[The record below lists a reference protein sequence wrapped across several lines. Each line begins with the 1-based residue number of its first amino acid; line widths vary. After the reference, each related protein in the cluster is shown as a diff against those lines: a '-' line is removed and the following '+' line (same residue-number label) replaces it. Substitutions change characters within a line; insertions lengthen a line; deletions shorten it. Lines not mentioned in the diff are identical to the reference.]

1 MPATATRASNSRA
14 KGGAALSGACGPQ
27 WAGRNAP
34 KDCTSRLVA
43 GRVTGGC
50 LAHGVPEPKA
60 PSSLASEAGV
70 VTRAAFPE
78 TARVFGRIIQC
89 RASDEGRYC
98 RPRSILTVAT
108 ADTVAT
114 ERARTLRCAAAK
126 AVGSFSNPSRPRDR
140 FFLAGTS
147 LTRRAETPTPGG
159 AVDAHSSLTAE
170 VFRLSERR

>member
-1 MPATATRASNSRA
+1 MEFVVRSRCTEGRFRLQHAS
-14 KGGAALSGACGPQ
+14 GM
-27 WAGRNAP
+27 
-34 KDCTSRLVA
+34 
-43 GRVTGGC
+43 TGLC
-50 LAHGVPEPKA
+50 LANR
-60 PSSLASEAGV
+60 SLRATDIVTSERSGV
-70 VTRAAFPE
+70 VTRAAIRE
-78 TARVFGRIIQC
+78 TARVFGRITQC
-89 RASDEGRYC
+89 KASDEGRYC
-98 RPRSILTVAT
+98 RSRSILTVAT